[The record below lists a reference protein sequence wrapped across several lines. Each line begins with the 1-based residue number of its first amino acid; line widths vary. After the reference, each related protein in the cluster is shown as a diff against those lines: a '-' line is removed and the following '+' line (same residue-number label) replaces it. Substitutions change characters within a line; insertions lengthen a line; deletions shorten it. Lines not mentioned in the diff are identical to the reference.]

1 MKTYTKAIKYPT
13 YAERFNYLKI
23 GGEVGAETFGVNR
36 YLNQKFYNTSEWRN
50 FRNQIII
57 RDNGNDL
64 GDPNVPIVGR
74 IYIHHIQPI
83 SMDDIVNRNF
93 DILLNPD
100 NVICVSDRT
109 HRAIHY
115 GDDNVIE
122 LEVPE
127 RHAGDTKLW

>member
-74 IYIHHIQPI
+74 IYIHHIRPI

-109 HRAIHY
+109 HRALHY

>member
-109 HRAIHY
+109 HRALHY

>member
-1 MKTYTKAIKYPT
+1 MKTYTQAIEYPT
-13 YAERFNYLKI
+13 FAERFNYLKI
-23 GGEVGAETFGVNR
+23 GGEVGVETFGVNR

-64 GDPNVPIVGR
+64 GDPNVPILGR
-74 IYIHHIQPI
+74 IYIHHIEPI
-83 SMDDIVNRNF
+83 TMDDIVNRNF
-93 DILLNPD
+93 NILLNPD
-100 NVICVSDRT
+100 NVICVSDKT
-109 HRAIHY
+109 HKALHY

-122 LEVPE
+122 LNVPE